1 MRCPVRMARIREG
14 SIRSSVRDS
23 STLRTAKRFPRVD
36 GASSGISWPHP
47 LHGIGATCQSSDG
60 KATVRPKLS
69 GGGPVEAVDSSTSC
83 RPSRAVRTAGWKRGR
98 YEGPVSLYRTRQ
110 ARHQCVAASV
120 PTAPCI
126 PRRRVAPAQPGVAR
140 SR

>member
-83 RPSRAVRTAGWKRGR
+83 RPSRAVRTAGWKRA
-98 YEGPVSLYRTRQ
+98 L
-110 ARHQCVAASV
+110 
-120 PTAPCI
+120 
-126 PRRRVAPAQPGVAR
+126 
-140 SR
+140 